1 MSRPSYATLP
11 LPLLHRLDDKPLP
24 HDSRGRYGETLNR
37 FPNIHKGARTRS
49 LFDKRKA
56 EREIVQANKPGEP
69 AGAFHCPQHFKKLLN
84 RRQLDALENIFRQFE
99 GHVKEEY
106 SAYVKRKEEREER
119 QKKLR
124 ELLEEEERSV
134 TTMGTGSVFVED
146 KGEGN
151 WDDDDDSGNNEDDE
165 GSLLTMEPGDP
176 DEDDDVSESELTQKT
191 ALTAQT
197 EISLMP
203 IYDFQVKSPLPPC
216 CLSDSCKAFDI
227 THRNEAVVPHWIQQD
242 WDKQE
247 AEKMAGL
254 YGGVKRAEEVEEE
267 EDDGD
272 VIDYE
277 KELDFGP
284 SKMTTRYFTKLLNA
298 VGESMN
304 PKQMKALAKKLDV
317 DSSGGINFG
326 VFLEWFYRV
335 KLSRRSW
342 GGRIC
347 ITDDAPLP
355 RCCTNPA
362 CKAHLERP
370 TAADDDEEEE
380 KQHHIMWSV
389 FARHD
394 EDGSGELSVEEVR
407 DILLE
412 HSIVFDEEKLKVTF
426 DKYDLDHSHML
437 EFEEF
442 CSLMD
447 DLDAKSQIV
456 QKRSDAYA
464 LPEHMQGWFGK
475 NKLEDFKTQFGMFDD
490 NGDGTVDAQELRAVL
505 RALGTELDH
514 DKVVEI
520 IQTIDQDKSGVIEF
534 PEFVSL
540 MRKIEKGEIDVGD
553 SGLAQAVMGSKP
565 AIKLRN
571 EVQDLTDKPI
581 EGVKI
586 RTLKKPLKPPTAE
599 AIITGPRYTAY
610 DGYFLKLLISIPDDY
625 PFSPPFLR
633 FGHRILHINVS
644 MMLDGTCTMPQVTN
658 LWDGGWDLR
667 MLVGYVKDLLKTPDT
682 RLLSQSLREKFNNL
696 PGLPEGYENDY
707 GVDDSGME
715 AEALRKKKEGNVEPA
730 ENVTGFVNLYE
741 LKDNPVFPCVK
752 SEPGHDLRTGG
763 NNSTVTFA
771 TRALELYFERPA
783 KFKALAVDFCRSECA
798 KVGDKDVGVDP
809 DAIIIA

>member
-1 MSRPSYATLP
+1 MP

-24 HDSRGRYGETLNR
+24 HDSRGKYGSTLNR

-56 EREIVQANKPGEP
+56 EREIVQANKPGEL
-69 AGAFHCPQHFKKLLN
+69 AGAFHCPQHFKKLFN
-84 RRQLDALENIFRQFE
+84 KRQLDALENIFRQFE
-99 GHVKEEY
+99 QHVKEEY
-106 SAYVKRKEEREER
+106 NAYVKRKKEREER
-119 QKKLR
+119 EKKLR
-124 ELLEEEERSV
+124 ELMEEEERSV
-134 TTMGTGSVFVED
+134 TTMGTGSVVID
-146 KGEGN
+146 DNKGGGG
-151 WDDDDDSGNNEDDE
+151 WDDDDGSDSGSNDE
-165 GSLLTMEPGDP
+165 SSFLLMEPGENEED
-176 DEDDDVSESELTQKT
+176 DDDVSESDLTQKT
-191 ALTAQT
+191 VLAAQT
-197 EISLMP
+197 ELSLMP

-216 CLSDSCKAFDI
+216 CISDSCKAYDI
-227 THRNEAVVPHWIQQD
+227 THRTEAVVPLWIQND

-254 YGGVKRAEEVEEE
+254 YGGVKQVEEVEEE
-267 EDDGD
+267 DEGD
-272 VIDYE
+272 IVDYD
-277 KELDFGP
+277 KEMDFGP
-284 SKMTTRYFTKLLNA
+284 SKMTTRYFKKLLSA

-304 PKQMKALAKKLDV
+304 GKQTKTLAKKLDV
-317 DSSGGINFG
+317 DNSGGINFG

-347 ITDDAPLP
+347 ITDAAQLP

-389 FARHD
+389 FSRHD
-394 EDGSGELSVEEVR
+394 EDGSGELSVDEVR

-412 HSIVFDEEKLKVTF
+412 HNIVFDEEKLKVTF

-456 QKRSDAYA
+456 QKRTDAYA
-464 LPEHMQGWFGK
+464 LPEHMQGWFEK

-505 RALGTELDH
+505 RALGTEMDH

-520 IQTIDQDKSGVIEF
+520 IQTIDNDGSGVIEF
-534 PEFVSL
+534 PEFVTL

-565 AIKLRN
+565 AVKLRN
-571 EVQDLTDKPI
+571 EVQDLTDDPI

-644 MMLDGTCTMPQVTN
+644 MMLDGTCTMPQITY

-682 RLLSQSLREKFNNL
+682 RLLPQNLREKFNNL
-696 PGLPEGYENDY
+696 PGLPVGYENDY
-707 GVDDSGME
+707 GVEDGGME
-715 AEALRKKKEGNVEPA
+715 ADALKKKKEGLGGEG
-730 ENVTGFVNLYE
+730 EEGR
-741 LKDNPVFPCVK
+741 
-752 SEPGHDLRTGG
+752 SRTV
-763 NNSTVTFA
+763 SLIYT
-771 TRALELYFERPA
+771 
-783 KFKALAVDFCRSECA
+783 S
-798 KVGDKDVGVDP
+798 
-809 DAIIIA
+809 